1 MADKDTTMLV
11 KALMDYTG
19 WMRSREPAAEGG
31 STGGYP
37 RVLTDFLIF
46 AIKGNIAWKDMFT
59 FGTLKAFEK
68 YSGFKSAS
76 QALVSFSRFLFS
88 EGRIRQPIEIPKPP
102 KASLPDIYEDYL
114 SYRIQRDRISDQ
126 HLRQIRRILGI
137 FDEYLR
143 KEQIRL
149 SSLKMEHL
157 DAFMAAFKVA
167 PVTRRLY
174 CYCFRGFLK
183 YLYHEKRITGK
194 DLASL
199 LVAPRHVVRA
209 KPPRF
214 LRPDEVKTLFCS
226 LKLSTPVE
234 IRIYAIVHLVYSLGL
249 RPVEISRI
257 TLDDVSFGEGKLTL
271 RERKADNPITLPI
284 PEKTLKALAAY
295 VLKARP
301 GKSPSRHLFL
311 SHVFPY
317 KPMKEHYV
325 IQCLSRAMK
334 GAGLSCSGYWLRHT
348 YAQNLLEM
356 GRSIYE
362 IKEMMGHRNIQSTRC
377 YLHIDVKLMRKVLFD
392 EEL

>member
-1 MADKDTTMLV
+1 MLV
-11 KALMDYTG
+11 KALMDYRV
-19 WMRSREPAAEGG
+19 WIKSRDQDRAGS

-37 RVLTDFLIF
+37 WILTDFLIF
-46 AIKGNIAWKDMFT
+46 AIKSNIAWKDMFT
-59 FGTLKAFEK
+59 FETLKSFEK

-76 QALVSFSRFLFS
+76 HALVSFSRFLFI
-88 EGRIRQPIEIPKPP
+88 EGRIQHPIKIPKPP
-102 KASLPDIYEDYL
+102 KASLPEIYEDYL
-114 SYRIQRDRISDQ
+114 SHRKERERLSDH
-126 HLRQIRRILGI
+126 HLRQIGRILGI
-137 FDEYLR
+137 FDDYLR

-149 SSLKMEHL
+149 PSLKIEHL
-157 DAFMAAFKVA
+157 DAFMATFKVA

-174 CYCFRGFLK
+174 LYCLRGFLK
-183 YLYHEKRITGK
+183 YLYHEKRITRK

-209 KPPRF
+209 KPPKF
-214 LRPDEVKTLFCS
+214 LRPDEVKKFFCS
-226 LKLSTPVE
+226 LKLSTPVD
-234 IRIYAIVHLVYSLGL
+234 IRTYAIVHLVYSLGL

-257 TLDDVSFGEGKLTL
+257 TLDDVAFDEGRLTL

-284 PEKTLKALAAY
+284 PEKTLKAIAAY

-301 GKSPSRHLFL
+301 QNSPCRHLFL

-377 YLHIDVKLMRKVLFD
+377 YLHIDVRMMRKVLFD